1 MARAVIAARRLGRR
15 YGGVQALRD
24 LHLDVA
30 AGEVVALLGAN
41 GSGKTTALRCL
52 AGELVPTS
60 GGVRIAGADPHV
72 EPDGERARRA
82 LAFVSDTP
90 VFYRELTVKEHVHLI
105 AAAFDDLDGIDRAM
119 DVLDELGV
127 ADKRDA
133 RPHELSSGQRQKV
146 VLACAH
152 ARPFSAL
159 LLDEPVLRLD
169 PASQQWLH
177 DRLVDHARD
186 GVAIVLTTHQPRF
199 ADGLADRVV
208 QLADGVVVREQP
220 YDEFLASGWGER
232 IGDRAD
238 EHDDPDAEG

>member
-90 VFYRELTVKEHVHLI
+90 VFYRELTVEEHVH
-105 AAAFDDLDGIDRAM
+105 
-119 DVLDELGV
+119 
-127 ADKRDA
+127 
-133 RPHELSSGQRQKV
+133 
-146 VLACAH
+146 
-152 ARPFSAL
+152 
-159 LLDEPVLRLD
+159 
-169 PASQQWLH
+169 
-177 DRLVDHARD
+177 
-186 GVAIVLTTHQPRF
+186 
-199 ADGLADRVV
+199 
-208 QLADGVVVREQP
+208 
-220 YDEFLASGWGER
+220 
-232 IGDRAD
+232 
-238 EHDDPDAEG
+238 